1 MTEKQ
6 AKAIRELLVQG
17 GESLSDAV
25 ISTAPEACR
34 RMKYDGSLIQN
45 GTRINWDGTIKRAAV
60 DLWDRE
66 ENNPDNAPTLWE
78 DIAYRGGIRIIPETI
93 TVGTAFGKDELGW
106 WEGKLYKSLIDNNV
120 WAPTAYPAGWELQ
133 EG

>member
-6 AKAIRELLVQG
+6 AKAIREVLVQG

-25 ISTAPEACR
+25 ISTVPEACR

-45 GTRINWDGTIKRAAV
+45 GTRIYWNSTVKRAAV
-60 DLWDRE
+60 DLWDTE
-66 ENNPDNAPTLWE
+66 QNNPDNAPNLWE
-78 DIAYRGGIRIIPETI
+78 DVMYREGIRIIPNPI
-93 TVGTAFGKDELGW
+93 TVGLAFSKDELGW